1 MKSNSL
7 KYGDVD
13 GEVENNDDDDMDD
26 DVDLAVGRSP
36 VSTVH
41 LLSLNLLA
49 DEGSNFAP

>member
-13 GEVENNDDDDMDD
+13 GEVENNDDD

-49 DEGSNFAP
+49 NEGSNFAP